1 MRASF
6 WVLGPLLARCGQAKV
21 SLPGGCAIGTRP
33 VDLHLM
39 GLKELGAEIE
49 IEAGYVIAKAKG
61 GYLRGGRVVFPKVSV
76 GATHNVLLAS
86 ALARGETVIENA
98 AREPE
103 IGDVAECL
111 VKMGAKIEGI
121 GTSTLRIQGADRLEG
136 AVHSVLA
143 DRIETGTFAM
153 AVAAVGGDVLLE
165 GARPELLK
173 TALDA
178 LAQDRRHGPDHQQR
192 HPRLAQRPRHRA
204 GHGRDAAVPRLP
216 DRSAG
221 AAHGA
226 DDDGQ
231 GHQRHPRDD
240 LREPLHARAG
250 AGASRRRHHS
260 CTATRRPSRASRA

>member
-1 MRASF
+1 MVSRMRASF

-39 GLKELGAEIE
+39 ALKELGAEID
-49 IEAGYVIAKAKG
+49 IEAGYVLAKAKG

-86 ALARGETVIENA
+86 ALARGETVLENA

-111 VKMGAKIEGI
+111 VKMGVKIEGI
-121 GTSTLRIQGADRLEG
+121 GTSTLRIQGADRLDG

-153 AVAAVGGDVLLE
+153 AVAATGGDVP
-165 GARPELLK
+165 AR
-173 TALDA
+173 
-178 LAQDRRHGPDHQQR
+178 G
-192 HPRLAQRPRHRA
+192 RA
-204 GHGRDAAVPRLP
+204 A
-216 DRSAG
+216 
-221 AAHGA
+221 
-226 DDDGQ
+226 
-231 GHQRHPRDD
+231 
-240 LREPLHARAG
+240 
-250 AGASRRRHHS
+250 
-260 CTATRRPSRASRA
+260 